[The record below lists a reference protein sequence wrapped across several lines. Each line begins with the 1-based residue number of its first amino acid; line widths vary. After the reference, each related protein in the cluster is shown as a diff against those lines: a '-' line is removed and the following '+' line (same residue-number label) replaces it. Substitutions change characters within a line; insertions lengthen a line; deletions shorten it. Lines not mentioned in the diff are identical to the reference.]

1 MNAFTAI
8 HASRLLEHLEEAL
21 LIVGPDLI
29 VRDTVSDAAREL
41 GRGPQGE
48 RVLVGQSLV
57 DAIGPLL
64 APRARADILP
74 RIEATLALEAD
85 DSLTLRAVEGAATAS
100 ARASGLTRY
109 YDIAVRRYLGDD
121 GVLLSIGIRDV
132 TERLRLGRALE
143 TARESHELAVAV
155 LRTEPLA
162 MRAFL
167 QDAAGSM
174 SLIQT
179 LLRVPARMPD
189 AFRDKLGR
197 ITTEVRTL
205 RERATQLGVGPVAAQ
220 AISYEAALESLRDLA
235 APTGDEI
242 LPLAVRL
249 DDLFTLITTASQLAE
264 QRAASQMPPATPT
277 GGGARRRDS
286 DANWAAD
293 VVGRL
298 DALVERVGREKGH
311 RAALKLNGLEL
322 LPECYRRSVDHMLL
336 QLVRNAIE
344 HGIEPDAGRRAARKP
359 SEGSITVDCTHRSQ
373 GGYEIAV
380 RDDGCGFDVGLI
392 GRVAVEK
399 GLISAEALATADPR
413 ALFALIFRP
422 GFSTEGVD
430 GCAGKGLGMV
440 FLRELVTRMD
450 GHVSVA
456 TKAGRYT
463 CFRIKLPETQ
473 AQVQIRDTSN
483 SNSRSAGKSTSKGQ
497 RVA

>member
-162 MRAFL
+162 M
-167 QDAAGSM
+167 AA
-174 SLIQT
+174 
-179 LLRVPARMPD
+179 
-189 AFRDKLGR
+189 
-197 ITTEVRTL
+197 
-205 RERATQLGVGPVAAQ
+205 
-220 AISYEAALESLRDLA
+220 
-235 APTGDEI
+235 
-242 LPLAVRL
+242 
-249 DDLFTLITTASQLAE
+249 
-264 QRAASQMPPATPT
+264 
-277 GGGARRRDS
+277 
-286 DANWAAD
+286 
-293 VVGRL
+293 
-298 DALVERVGREKGH
+298 
-311 RAALKLNGLEL
+311 
-322 LPECYRRSVDHMLL
+322 
-336 QLVRNAIE
+336 
-344 HGIEPDAGRRAARKP
+344 
-359 SEGSITVDCTHRSQ
+359 
-373 GGYEIAV
+373 
-380 RDDGCGFDVGLI
+380 
-392 GRVAVEK
+392 
-399 GLISAEALATADPR
+399 
-413 ALFALIFRP
+413 
-422 GFSTEGVD
+422 
-430 GCAGKGLGMV
+430 
-440 FLRELVTRMD
+440 
-450 GHVSVA
+450 
-456 TKAGRYT
+456 
-463 CFRIKLPETQ
+463 
-473 AQVQIRDTSN
+473 
-483 SNSRSAGKSTSKGQ
+483 
-497 RVA
+497 